1 MLTQPE
7 AYYDADTFAR
17 IKAAADQQ
25 ETPVL
30 IVDTKTFGEQLDHLM
45 ACFPYANTYYA
56 VKANPEVAVLEILRD
71 RGCNF
76 DIASRYELDKVLS
89 LGVGG
94 DRVSFGNTIKKIKDI
109 RYAYEKGVRLF
120 ASDSEADLRNIA
132 EAAPGSKVFV
142 RILTEGSQTADWPL
156 SRKFGCHVDM
166 AIELCI
172 MARDLG
178 LKPYGISFHVGSQQ
192 RDIGA
197 WDSAIAKV
205 KWIFERLKEE
215 ENIEMKMVNLGGGF
229 PANYI
234 SRTNPLETYAEEIT
248 RFLKEDF
255 GDELPDVILEPGR
268 SLAANAG
275 ILVSE
280 VVLVSRKNRTGL
292 DRWVYTDIGKFGGF
306 VETMDEAIKYP
317 LYVEKDGDTEEVI
330 IAGPTCD
337 SADILYEQYKYE
349 LPLSLEAG
357 DRMYWFSTGA
367 YTTTYRAI
375 EFNGFP
381 PLKTICI

>member
-120 ASDSEADLRNIA
+120 ASDSEADLRNLA

-156 SRKFGCHVDM
+156 SRKMLIAFGAMTWPHM
-166 AIELCI
+166 
-172 MARDLG
+172 MARAMLAEQ
-178 LKPYGISFHVGSQQ
+178 LWRACSILANHPYHREG
-192 RDIGA
+192 
-197 WDSAIAKV
+197 
-205 KWIFERLKEE
+205 
-215 ENIEMKMVNLGGGF
+215 
-229 PANYI
+229 
-234 SRTNPLETYAEEIT
+234 
-248 RFLKEDF
+248 
-255 GDELPDVILEPGR
+255 
-268 SLAANAG
+268 
-275 ILVSE
+275 
-280 VVLVSRKNRTGL
+280 
-292 DRWVYTDIGKFGGF
+292 
-306 VETMDEAIKYP
+306 
-317 LYVEKDGDTEEVI
+317 
-330 IAGPTCD
+330 
-337 SADILYEQYKYE
+337 
-349 LPLSLEAG
+349 
-357 DRMYWFSTGA
+357 
-367 YTTTYRAI
+367 
-375 EFNGFP
+375 
-381 PLKTICI
+381 